1 MMKKVLIIFL
11 CFIPALS
18 SFSQNISFA
27 RDIIDTLSSP
37 EFFGRGYV
45 NSGERKA
52 ADFIAEHLQ
61 KSNIQ
66 AFKSGYLQFFNIKIN
81 TFPGAV
87 DLKINNKKMTPGID
101 FIIYPDAPKTDA
113 GFVARFLN
121 EKTYSKGDSAKALN
135 NLKIKNKAIV
145 IDTGFKDVK
154 NRKLN
159 EAAVRVNIV
168 DRNVSWHV
176 SGAEAQNKQIRIDVR
191 RTAIPE
197 KIKKIALKIDARL
210 IDDYQTQNVVGFLP
224 GKACPDTFL
233 VIGAHYDHLGM
244 MGNQAYFPGANDNAS
259 GTAMLL
265 DLANYFSDT
274 THMGKYSI
282 AFIFFTGE
290 EAGLLGSEYFT
301 GHPLFPLK
309 NIKFML
315 NIDMVGTGS
324 DGIKVVNGSVFKN
337 EFETLTSL
345 NQKNNY
351 LKTVSPRGEAANSD
365 HYYFFKNGVK
375 SFFIYTL
382 GNEYKEY
389 HTVTDKAAGLPLTKY
404 NEVFK
409 LVVDFMKSF

>member
-1 MMKKVLIIFL
+1 VKKKFLIIFF
-11 CFIPALS
+11 CLS
-18 SFSQNISFA
+18 PVFSGFSQNISFA
-27 RDIIDTLSSP
+27 RGIIDTLTSP

-52 ADFIAEHLQ
+52 ADFIAKRLQ
-61 KSNIQ
+61 KSSIQ
-66 AFKSGYLQFFNIKIN
+66 TFKSGYLQFFKIKIN

-87 DLKINNKKMTPGID
+87 DLKLNDKKLTPGVD
-101 FIIYPDAPKTDA
+101 FIIYPDAPSTDA
-113 GFVARFLN
+113 GFGIKLLN
-121 EKTYSKGDSAKALN
+121 EKTYSSSDSAKVIN
-135 NLKIKNKAIV
+135 SLKLKNKAVV

-154 NRKLN
+154 NKKLD

-168 DRNVSWHV
+168 DKNVSWHV
-176 SGAEAQNKQIRIDVR
+176 SGAEGQNKQIRIDIR
-191 RTAIPE
+191 RPAMPE

-210 IDDYQTQNVVGFLP
+210 IEDYQTQNVVGFLP

-244 MGNQAYFPGANDNAS
+244 MGDKTYFPGANDNAS

-265 DLANYFSDT
+265 DLANYFSDSAN
-274 THMGKYSI
+274 MGKYSI

-301 GHPLFPLK
+301 EHPLFPLK

-324 DGIKVVNGSVFKN
+324 DGIKVVNGSVFEK
-337 EFETLTSL
+337 EFETLSSL

-351 LKTVSPRGEAANSD
+351 VKTVSPRGEAANSD
-365 HYYFFKNGVK
+365 HYYFFSHGVK

-389 HTVTDKAAGLPLTKY
+389 HTVTDKAEGLPLTKY

-409 LVVDFMKSF
+409 LVVDFIKSF

>member
-290 EAGLLGSEYFT
+290 EAGLLGSEYYT
-301 GHPLFPLK
+301 EHPLFPLK